1 MKNAAL
7 DPKNVVPEDAPEAK
21 ALIQLYANPKTTT
34 DKEPVEATWV
44 RGTTDDKMVPPAP
57 PAPTPA
63 EKAKADKAAK
73 KAAPAKEA
81 APEAKEGAPEAAP
94 EAKTAIQLGDN
105 VAGFEIIANGTP
117 E

>member
-63 EKAKADKAAK
+63 EKAKAK

-81 APEAKEGAPEAAP
+81 APAAPAKEAAPEAAP

-105 VAGFEIIANGTP
+105 VSGFETIANGTP